1 MCRVKERED
10 QLEVFSADFA
20 FMVPSLHS
28 WHPFPHKCLDQ
39 VPRALLPT
47 GLLLSTAGKGM
58 VAPFPP
64 NTQPSR
70 GARSKDFRIQFLL
83 HRLPLVTLASD
94 MASCP

>member
-10 QLEVFSADFA
+10 QLEVFPADFA

-39 VPRALLPT
+39 VPWAPLPT
-47 GLLLSTAGKGM
+47 GLLSTAVKGM

-64 NTQPSR
+64 NMQPSR
-70 GARSKDFRIQFLL
+70 EARSKDLRIQFLF
-83 HRLPLVTLASD
+83 HCLPPVTLASD